1 MNFVCTCVYYAI
13 FAHLTRVIHIYTQ
26 QRRRLQEDLESAAT
40 RLGMAQPVST

>member
-1 MNFVCTCVYYAI
+1 MSLLVYTSYMK
-13 FAHLTRVIHIYTQ
+13 